1 MENINQIRIISVW
14 IFIITFVSLN
24 LCLFISINGH
34 LLQGTIFQVDAL
46 GRSAFTIPYIDGSV
60 SISRTARTFPAYLIF
75 KPGMFITAF
84 LLIKYW
90 RTYNKLIQTI
100 NNDFS
105 KNKYFLFFG
114 VGSALFLIAH
124 SIFLGFDFE
133 IELYKFFRRFMLL
146 GFIIFEIIAQAL
158 LVINLIKTKVQM
170 AQFINKKILTIKI
183 ILVLIL
189 IVVALLS
196 APILNSPQYT
206 HFKHALEWNYF
217 LGIISFYLLTFLF
230 WKKNKPPVH
239 TPEGV

>member
-1 MENINQIRIISVW
+1 
-14 IFIITFVSLN
+14 
-24 LCLFISINGH
+24 
-34 LLQGTIFQVDAL
+34 
-46 GRSAFTIPYIDGSV
+46 
-60 SISRTARTFPAYLIF
+60 
-75 KPGMFITAF
+75 
-84 LLIKYW
+84 
-90 RTYNKLIQTI
+90 
-100 NNDFS
+100 
-105 KNKYFLFFG
+105 
-114 VGSALFLIAH
+114 
-124 SIFLGFDFE
+124 
-133 IELYKFFRRFMLL
+133 MLL

-239 TPEGV
+239 TPKGV